1 MSESNGNTLVLRPD
15 VVTAVIEDGAVLL
28 DLDTKYF
35 YQVNHAGWAILQMF
49 EAGTTRAQVE
59 QECRKWG
66 ATPDQWQS
74 ISDFLDLIITDKLV
88 TVNDFPPVEP
98 EVELAHAWSLPTIQK
113 FDEPLQQIMKSPFDP
128 TLPLAE

>member
-1 MSESNGNTLVLRPD
+1 MSESNSNTLVLRPD

-74 ISDFLDLIITDKLV
+74 ISDFLDLIIADKLV

-98 EVELAHAWSLPTIQK
+98 EIELTHVWSLPTIQK